1 MPWYVGDYLVDT
13 TNLNTEQHGAYC
25 LMLMAAWKRGGS
37 LPKDDSQLA
46 SICKL
51 QPARW
56 RAYKGILLEFFDDT
70 GDAYAHG
77 RVTKERLKAQ
87 GISDKKALNGKG
99 GADKR
104 WGDSDSSGTRSQR
117 LAAARAKG
125 THTKD
130 EWESLQE
137 ALDYRCVKCSA
148 DAASL
153 NGGQLTKDHVMPI
166 YQGGDDSIFNLQPM
180 CRNCNSGKGNDTTDY
195 RETSGIDWRKR
206 LSECLAKRLANA
218 TETPAPAR
226 VFSPS
231 PSHTPS
237 ELILEPDGSK
247 STAAPP
253 TLPACPH
260 RQLIAL
266 FAEKLPTLAKPKAE
280 LWEGKPAE
288 AMRARWKWL
297 LTATRSTDGS
307 RYATNEA
314 DALEWFGRFF
324 DFVGDS
330 DFLMARTGDFKCTLQ
345 WLVKAE
351 NFAKVV
357 QGNYTNKDAA

>member
-1 MPWYVGDYLVDT
+1 MTKKADTWMPWYVGDYLVDT

-87 GISDKKALNGKG
+87 TISDKKSANGKAG
-99 GADKR
+99 
-104 WGDSDSSGTRSQR
+104 
-117 LAAARAKG
+117 AAAKWQ
-125 THTKD
+125 T
-130 EWESLQE
+130 ESQTIP
-137 ALDYRCVKCSA
+137 DG
-148 DAASL
+148 AA
-153 NGGQLTKDHVMPI
+153 
-166 YQGGDDSIFNLQPM
+166 
-180 CRNCNSGKGNDTTDY
+180 NDM
-195 RETSGIDWRKR
+195 
-206 LSECLAKRLANA
+206 ANA
-218 TETPAPAR
+218 MASDMAKPMANAMAKPSQTDAPAR

-237 ELILEPDGSK
+237 ELVLEPDGSK

-280 LWEGKPAE
+280 LWDGKPAE

-314 DALEWFGRFF
+314 EALEWFGRFF